1 MAEGYRSTQARP
13 KAASEEPETGRAL
26 PLTRAAAEW
35 ARITGAPRPHRATL
49 ARWCVRGCRGVRL
62 RGELAGGA
70 WYVTREALVDFH
82 RRLNEPRPEAADRV
96 AGPARAAEIARMLSR
111 LDAVI
116 GGRPTA

>member
-1 MAEGYRSTQARP
+1 MAEGYRPAPPRP
-13 KAASEEPETGRAL
+13 KTASGEPETARAL

-96 AGPARAAEIARMLSR
+96 AGPARAAEIERTIAELHA
-111 LDAVI
+111 LV
-116 GGRPTA
+116 GWRPTT